1 MFKEIY
7 IIISPKNGQLTQL
20 LLQSDSRQVAMA
32 WSRME
37 PLAERCCYRYIYL
50 KNHQFDVY
58 L

>member
-7 IIISPKNGQLTQL
+7 INISPENGQLTQL
-20 LLQSDSRQVAMA
+20 LLQSDSRQVA
-32 WSRME
+32 ME

>member
-7 IIISPKNGQLTQL
+7 INISPENGQLTQL
-20 LLQSDSRQVAMA
+20 LLQSDSRQVAICYG
-32 WSRME
+32 ME